1 MDKNKNLLYLLWS
14 AAIVLCVAL
23 SVFALL
29 FSACAKQEGAD
40 ESAPTSAFTVESA
53 APATKAPKN
62 TAAPAKETPTESE
75 PPATPAPAPATPTPA
90 PSTRLAETPDAGR
103 SYLDKFIFLGD
114 STTYGIGV
122 YYGYGYTEL
131 CPPSQ
136 VWTPSSGTL
145 TLSYYNIA
153 TVVYPETKE
162 EIPIADAVERG
173 KPEYLL
179 LTLGVNGIAFMDEEW
194 FIRDYTALVQMI
206 REASPDT
213 KIILNSIY
221 PVAASYKYQK
231 DINNEKIRAANGWI
245 ERIAA
250 DTGVRFLNS
259 YEALVGPDGNLPESS
274 QNGDGLHLTGEAF
287 TTVMQYIRT
296 HAYQ

>member
-1 MDKNKNLLYLLWS
+1 M
-14 AAIVLCVAL
+14 
-23 SVFALL
+23 
-29 FSACAKQEGAD
+29 
-40 ESAPTSAFTVESA
+40 
-53 APATKAPKN
+53 
-62 TAAPAKETPTESE
+62 
-75 PPATPAPAPATPTPA
+75 
-90 PSTRLAETPDAGR
+90 
-103 SYLDKFIFLGD
+103 
-114 STTYGIGV
+114 
-122 YYGYGYTEL
+122 
-131 CPPSQ
+131 
-136 VWTPSSGTL
+136 
-145 TLSYYNIA
+145 
-153 TVVYPETKE
+153 
-162 EIPIADAVERG
+162 ERG

-179 LTLGVNGIAFMDEEW
+179 ITLGVNGISFMDEEW
-194 FIRDYTALVQMI
+194 FIRDYTALVELI

-245 ERIAA
+245 ERIAEN
-250 DTGVRFLNS
+250 TGARFLNS